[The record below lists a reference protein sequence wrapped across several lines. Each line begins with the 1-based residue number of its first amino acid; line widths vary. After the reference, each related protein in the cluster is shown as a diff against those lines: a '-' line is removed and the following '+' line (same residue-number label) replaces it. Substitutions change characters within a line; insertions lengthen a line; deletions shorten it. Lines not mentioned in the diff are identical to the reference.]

1 MLQALAGVAPATGP
15 GPRSA
20 DSDRHET
27 PARRP
32 GSATLFSATFRYALI
47 CLLELA
53 EAQQTLQAGR
63 IASKYGL
70 SPHYLGVV
78 LRDLRR
84 LGMIE
89 SHKGNRGG
97 YRLLLPPERINLL
110 HLHASLA
117 GSSPEARIPADLSD
131 AETTTEGRADRWLAD
146 TSRRW
151 CRDLEATT
159 LADLSRQG

>member
-1 MLQALAGVAPATGP
+1 MLQAPAGVAPATGP
-15 GPRSA
+15 GPGSS
-20 DSDRHET
+20 DSGDLET
-27 PARRP
+27 PVCRP
-32 GSATLFSATFRYALI
+32 EYVTLFSATFRYALI
-47 CLLELA
+47 SLLELA
-53 EAQQTLQAGR
+53 EAEHTLQAAR
-63 IASKYGL
+63 IARKYGL

-84 LGMIE
+84 LGLIE

-117 GSSPEARIPADLSD
+117 GSSPEACMPPDPSD
-131 AETTTEGRADRWLAD
+131 DTLPQGRADRWLAS
-146 TSRRW
+146 TSQRW